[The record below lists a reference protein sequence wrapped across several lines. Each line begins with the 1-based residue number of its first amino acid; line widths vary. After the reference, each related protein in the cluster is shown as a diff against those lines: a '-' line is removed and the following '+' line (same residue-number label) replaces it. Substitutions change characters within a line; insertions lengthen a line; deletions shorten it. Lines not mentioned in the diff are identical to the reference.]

1 MDFYG
6 DNFRWFIGT
15 VIAVDSLAVGKVKIR
30 IHGIHGPDITDDN
43 LPFADVMLP
52 STEAGVSGIG
62 KIPQL
67 LPSSFVFGVFVDGKN
82 SQAPL
87 VLGSLGKFEKPTDI
101 QKVIAGQAG
110 NAAQFSSGNLSS
122 DGAFI
127 SPDLVSAYDNGNSSL
142 AQKRVIMM
150 QFFTGNGFTANQAA
164 GIIGNLQQ
172 ESLNVDTGENFDPT
186 VISKGSED
194 SIGLA
199 QWNAAAAAGYRKN
212 KLFNYAAQQ
221 KKDPLD
227 FFLQYYNPLEVLSA
241 VRTIK
246 EYAQANGGTV
256 MYTISEGAH
265 EQKIHS
271 QLEAICDLVIQ
282 LEVGRMAAEFE
293 NRLIIK
299 KIRNHPEKAAV
310 MIYAVTDS
318 GLTPEMI
325 TRVALWLS
333 N

>member
-227 FFLQYYNPLEVLSA
+227 FFLQLEFILHELRGKTDPTTSGNSHANTYRKLLNSNTFEGGVSDKNSTWVFLSTYERPADMRTKLKKREEFARDAFEDYNLAL
-241 VRTIK
+241 
-246 EYAQANGGTV
+246 
-256 MYTISEGAH
+256 
-265 EQKIHS
+265 QKSIPTTG
-271 QLEAICDLVIQ
+271 V
-282 LEVGRMAAEFE
+282 
-293 NRLIIK
+293 N
-299 KIRNHPEKAAV
+299 
-310 MIYAVTDS
+310 
-318 GLTPEMI
+318 
-325 TRVALWLS
+325 
-333 N
+333 